1 MVITSGESLKGW
13 GAACQERTTGG
24 LWSTEEACFHINLL
38 ELKAAY
44 LVLQCFLKETVSTHV
59 LMGLDNRTAIAYL
72 NRMEG
77 PSFPPL
83 ASWRSTYG
91 TGALQAR
98 LHSMQSTYL
107 VQRIPGQTGSRGT
120 ITTAATGNYARQYSR
135 H

>member
-1 MVITSGESLKGW
+1 MVITSDASLKGW

-38 ELKAAY
+38 ELKVAY
-44 LVLQCFLKETVSTHV
+44 LALQCFLKETVSIHV
-59 LMGLDNRTAIAYL
+59 LMRLDNRTAIAYL
-72 NRMEG
+72 NRMEDH
-77 PSFPPL
+77 PIPPF

-91 TGALQAR
+91 TGALHAR

-107 VQRIPGQTGSRGT
+107 VQRVPGQTGSRGT
-120 ITTAATGNYARQYSR
+120 ITTAATGNYARQYLR